1 MIAGTRTSV
10 AADVQ
15 IEWTRDLGEGR
26 LLVMERTSA
35 GHRVSLS
42 GFRGVGSTQ
51 ELALNDL
58 LARMRDYCAAS
69 VAFGQSLAPGGR
81 LHEKLVQ
88 LGQLVDQITQGRQ

>member
-1 MIAGTRTSV
+1 V

-15 IEWTRDLGEGR
+15 IEWTHDLGEGR
-26 LLVMERTSA
+26 LLVMERASV
-35 GHRVSLS
+35 GHRAYRASLA

-58 LARMRDYCAAS
+58 LARMRDYCSAA
-69 VAFGQSLAPGGR
+69 ADFEGSLLPGGR

-88 LGQLVDQITQGRQ
+88 IGQLVDQITQGRP

>member
-1 MIAGTRTSV
+1 M

-51 ELALNDL
+51 EITLDDL
-58 LARMRDYCAAS
+58 LARMRDYHAVSAD
-69 VAFGQSLAPGGR
+69 FERSLAPGGH
-81 LHEKLVQ
+81 LHEKLEQ
-88 LGQLVDQITQGRQ
+88 LGQLVDQITQGPQ